1 MTSEVVFKQPPL
13 LQNNSFSKEESPEID
28 ESKDSIDFNENLS
41 FFNEAKINN
50 KINDLNDH
58 KSDINKDLKNSK
70 DIFNKIDYEKV
81 NINDFGKGC
90 ASDINNIN
98 INNNSILLQ
107 NANAY
112 FPLFNEEYKDII
124 CKNEKINNNFPKNN
138 IKSNI
143 NTLINHYNNNI
154 NNTLLSFTK
163 TPNNIMNINNA
174 NINNIN
180 NINIQKYFPSMPQ
193 SISANTNINFDI
205 ALGLNNNNNAYN
217 TKKNKKNNQVKYL
230 NSKKRGNNYNN
241 EIINFNIFADNLN
254 MPLDVFICSQIGSR
268 ILQNNLLNF
277 SYQIITDLINK
288 IKPYFEKL
296 MSDIYG
302 NYFCQ
307 KLYLISSFEQRLLIL
322 DSIKNSFIS
331 ISKTKSGSHV
341 AQSIIE
347 NVTTFEEKKKIMS
360 FMKNFELDMAIDEEG
375 THVLQKII
383 QVFPENDRQSLT
395 DVLCKSD
402 SVNILYKDLK
412 GISVIKRLISFN
424 KEEKNRIK
432 LVDAL
437 YDNCLN
443 IIKTSSG
450 SYILQ
455 FLLEEWGLDTGIKLV
470 YFSIYNFETFARYKH
485 GANFINKIIILSL
498 KKCSI
503 NRFFVNGSNLVFVKT
518 AIIIINAL
526 KNIILDYNKI
536 INVYKY
542 KYGKTL
548 IYNIRKL
555 FSNSENEKFYL
566 YIQSLGPLTKD
577 FDTKKYQIYS
587 EIYKSNNSITL

>member
-1 MTSEVVFKQPPL
+1 MKSEILEKDSSPE
-13 LQNNSFSKEESPEID
+13 QNLFSNEESPETD
-28 ESKDSIDFNENLS
+28 ESKDSIDFNEKFT
-41 FFNEAKINN
+41 FFNENQVKDSDKEQKLIFNIENKKPKKDVIEKKEN
-50 KINDLNDH
+50 KISSTINVNNNYNGMNILN
-58 KSDINKDLKNSK
+58 INKN
-70 DIFNKIDYEKV
+70 
-81 NINDFGKGC
+81 
-90 ASDINNIN
+90 
-98 INNNSILLQ
+98 NNNSILL
-107 NANAY
+107 NNENSY
-112 FPLFNEEYKDII
+112 SPLFNIEYKEFLN
-124 CKNEKINNNFPKNN
+124 KNEKINNNTFPNNNMKNN
-138 IKSNI
+138 IIQNVYNYNQNNSFFQTQNSITNISNI
-143 NTLINHYNNNI
+143 
-154 NNTLLSFTK
+154 
-163 TPNNIMNINNA
+163 
-174 NINNIN
+174 NIN
-180 NINIQKYFPSMPQ
+180 NINIKKFNPTFSQNNY
-193 SISANTNINFDI
+193 NIKLDFSQNF
-205 ALGLNNNNNAYN
+205 NNNNNN
-217 TKKNKKNNQVKYL
+217 NNKKGKKNNPSKNYNNKKKL
-230 NSKKRGNNYNN
+230 NTFNN
-241 EIINFNIFADNLN
+241 EIINIKIFIENLN
-254 MPLDVFICSQIGSR
+254 TPLDNFICSQTGSR
-268 ILQNNLLNF
+268 MLQNNLDNF
-277 SYQIITDLINK
+277 SKQIIDILIDK
-288 IKPYFEKL
+288 IKSSFEKL
-296 MSDIYG
+296 MSDVYG

-307 KLYLISSFEQRLLIL
+307 KLYNMSNFEQRLLIL
-322 DSIKNSFIS
+322 ESIKDSFIS

-347 NVTTFEEKKKIMS
+347 QALTPEEKKKIMS
-360 FMKNFELDMAIDEEG
+360 FMLNYEIEMALDTEG

-383 QVFPENDRQSLT
+383 QIFPEIERQSLT
-395 DVLCKSD
+395 DVLCKSEN
-402 SVNILYKDLK
+402 VNILCKDLK

>member
-1 MTSEVVFKQPPL
+1 MCDT
-13 LQNNSFSKEESPEID
+13 
-28 ESKDSIDFNENLS
+28 
-41 FFNEAKINN
+41 
-50 KINDLNDH
+50 
-58 KSDINKDLKNSK
+58 
-70 DIFNKIDYEKV
+70 
-81 NINDFGKGC
+81 
-90 ASDINNIN
+90 
-98 INNNSILLQ
+98 
-107 NANAY
+107 
-112 FPLFNEEYKDII
+112 
-124 CKNEKINNNFPKNN
+124 
-138 IKSNI
+138 
-143 NTLINHYNNNI
+143 
-154 NNTLLSFTK
+154 
-163 TPNNIMNINNA
+163 
-174 NINNIN
+174 
-180 NINIQKYFPSMPQ
+180 
-193 SISANTNINFDI
+193 
-205 ALGLNNNNNAYN
+205 
-217 TKKNKKNNQVKYL
+217 
-230 NSKKRGNNYNN
+230 
-241 EIINFNIFADNLN
+241 
-254 MPLDVFICSQIGSR
+254 
-268 ILQNNLLNF
+268 
-277 SYQIITDLINK
+277 
-288 IKPYFEKL
+288 
-296 MSDIYG
+296 YG

-470 YFSIYNFETFARYKH
+470 FFSIYNFETFARYKH
-485 GANFINKIIILSL
+485 GANFINKIIILCL
-498 KKCSI
+498 KKLSLNKYAQNSTNNI
-503 NRFFVNGSNLVFVKT
+503 ILIKT
-518 AIIIINAL
+518 ALIIINAL
-526 KNIILDYNKI
+526 KNLIFDFNKI
-536 INVYKY
+536 VNVYKY
-542 KYGKTL
+542 KCAKLL
-548 IYNIRKL
+548 IFNIRKL
-555 FSNSENEKFYL
+555 FNNAENEKLFL
-566 YIQSLGPLTKD
+566 YIKSLESLSNT
-577 FDTKKYQIYS
+577 FENKKYQIYL
-587 EIYKSNNSITL
+587 EIYKSHSIPL